1 MRVELD
7 KDARFQPIRSAAKI
21 MGFSWQY
28 VYEACRRG
36 EIPCVRMGGDY
47 RVDME
52 AWGKKLTEQS
62 AVQAQLK
69 PKQNGAE

>member
-7 KDARFQPIRSAAKI
+7 KSARFQPIRAAAKM
-21 MGFSWQY
+21 MGFDWQL
-28 VYEACRRG
+28 VYALCKSG
-36 EIPCVRMGGDY
+36 DIPCIRMGRDY